1 MSTRIRSIDVARG
14 AVMVL
19 MAIDHVRAYAGV
31 PAGGPTAGVFF
42 TRWVTHFCAPA
53 FIFLAGTSAFL
64 QGRSLDKGALSRR
77 LLLRGLWIVL
87 LELTIV
93 RIAWGFNLHFE
104 RYLLAGVL
112 WVIGWCMVAMALL
125 VRLPVA
131 GVGAFGV
138 ALIAAH
144 NLTAFAPS
152 AMQRLLEGPWS
163 GLWRLLYFGGRVG
176 ENLFVLYSFV
186 PWIGVMA
193 AGYAFGTVMI
203 RGPGGPAP
211 RLPSPSGFG
220 FDRALFL
227 LLRGFC
233 NLYGDR
239 PWSATDGSMPGWL
252 AFLNTTKYPASLLFL
267 LMTLGPVI
275 ALLPALEN
283 AARAGYSNGSRCSD
297 ASPFGYYLLHIPLIH
312 LLAMSVSVVGTPRGH
327 VVALRGPSAA
337 ARPAASRLP
346 VESGAL
352 LHGDRARGA
361 HPLLPVPRARGSQGP
376 PTRLVAVVSVAARSG
391 LRAGDLGQRGR
402 QSAVTEILRI
412 SPGLVFTNTSMG
424 EQQVGQ
430 SSK

>member
-144 NLTAFAPS
+144 NLTAFAPA

-203 RGPGGPAP
+203 RDPEGRRRAC
-211 RLPSPSGFG
+211 LAIGFG
-220 FDRALFL
+220 SIALFL
-227 LLRGFC
+227 LLRGF

-239 PWSATDGSMPGWL
+239 PWSAADGMPGWL

-283 AARAGYSNGSRCSD
+283 ARGRVFEWIEVFGRV
-297 ASPFGYYLLHIPLIH
+297 PFGYYLLHIPLIH
-312 LLAMSVSVVGTPRGH
+312 LLAIFISVVRTPE
-327 VVALRGPSAA
+327 ATSWLF
-337 ARPAASRLP
+337 
-346 VESGAL
+346 
-352 LHGDRARGA
+352 GD
-361 HPLLPVPRARGSQGP
+361 HPLRPGP
-376 PTRLVAVVSVAARSG
+376 PPPGYPWSLGLLYTVTALAVLILYYPCRALADLKARRRDWWLSY
-391 LRAGDLGQRGR
+391 L
-402 QSAVTEILRI
+402 
-412 SPGLVFTNTSMG
+412 
-424 EQQVGQ
+424 
-430 SSK
+430 